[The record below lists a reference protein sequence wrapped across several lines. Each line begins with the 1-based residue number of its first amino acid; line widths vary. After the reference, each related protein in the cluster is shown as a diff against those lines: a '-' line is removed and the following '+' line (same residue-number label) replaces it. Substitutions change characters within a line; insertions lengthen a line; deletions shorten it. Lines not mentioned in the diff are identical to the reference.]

1 MALPNRILHPTDG
14 TNQGQFGL
22 REWGM
27 VATTSVLWGS
37 SYLWIAIGLESF
49 APGIVAWLRLAFAV
63 VILTALSRVRTR
75 IERADWAAVAV
86 VGIVGNA
93 GPALLFALAEQRVE
107 SAVVGMITGSTPL
120 VTLVL
125 AVLLGSRSL
134 RRIHILGLG
143 VGFVGILM
151 MSLVNVSGEGAS
163 APGVFFVFL
172 AVLCYSVTSIVL
184 GPLQQKYG
192 GMAVILNAQVV
203 AVIAMTPYAA
213 VQIGE
218 SSFSWR
224 SFVAVAILGLLGTGV
239 ARTTF
244 ANLIGRAGPARA
256 GVVGYLVPVVAVI
269 LGVIILSESV
279 SLIEVAGLAVV
290 LAGAFMT
297 SRPTQAARRVIADSH
312 SGRVRT
318 RDR

>member
-1 MALPNRILHPTDG
+1 M
-14 TNQGQFGL
+14 
-22 REWGM
+22 
-27 VATTSVLWGS
+27 
-37 SYLWIAIGLESF
+37 
-49 APGIVAWLRLAFAV
+49 
-63 VILTALSRVRTR
+63 
-75 IERADWAAVAV
+75 
-86 VGIVGNA
+86 
-93 GPALLFALAEQRVE
+93 
-107 SAVVGMITGSTPL
+107 
-120 VTLVL
+120 
-125 AVLLGSRSL
+125 LLGSRSL